1 MNASNK
7 HGSGGAVSAEMRL
20 LLERRSTLQDW
31 LTNLDNLGSRYRP
44 AVTER
49 VREDYQARLGDVASE
64 LEGHRGAVESSL
76 ADRRRV
82 EHECDQRL
90 DSKSAEIEESELRF
104 QIGEFDESTW
114 VSRRDEHASKLESI
128 QAELDVAAAAVLE
141 METVLA
147 ELDGTSGA
155 ARLREP
161 QPEPEPEPELKP
173 ELVQQPEP
181 AAEPEPKP
189 DPAEDREPVIELVTD
204 AESTPDVEPN
214 DDFPDELRFL
224 ESLSL
229 DDTDSFDA
237 VSRMLEDEETTGD
250 ENSGRTDS

>member
-49 VREDYQARLGDVASE
+49 VREDYEARLGDVASE

-155 ARLREP
+155 GRLP
-161 QPEPEPEPELKP
+161 GPEPKP
-173 ELVQQPEP
+173 ELVQQPDP
-181 AAEPEPKP
+181 AAEPEPEP
-189 DPAEDREPVIELVTD
+189 DPVVDLEPVIELVTD

>member
-7 HGSGGAVSAEMRL
+7 HGSAGAVSAEMRS

-31 LTNLDNLGSRYRP
+31 LTSLDNLGSRYRP

-90 DSKSAEIEESELRF
+90 DNKSAEIEESELRF

-128 QAELDVAAAAVLE
+128 QAELDVAAAAVQE

-147 ELDGTSGA
+147 ELDGMSA
-155 ARLREP
+155 AGRLRGPDPKSEP
-161 QPEPEPEPELKP
+161 KP
-173 ELVQQPEP
+173 ELVQQPDP
-181 AAEPEPKP
+181 APEPEPKP
-189 DPAEDREPVIELVTD
+189 DPVVDPEPVIELVTD
-204 AESTPDVEPN
+204 AESTPKVEPN

>member
-7 HGSGGAVSAEMRL
+7 HGSGGAVSAEMRS

-31 LTNLDNLGSRYRP
+31 LTNLANLGSRYRP

-49 VREDYQARLGDVASE
+49 VREDYQARLGEVAAE

-76 ADRRRV
+76 EGRRV
-82 EHECDQRL
+82 VKAELDGRF

-147 ELDGTSGA
+147 ELDGMSGA
-155 ARLREP
+155 GRLP
-161 QPEPEPEPELKP
+161 GPEPKSEPKP
-173 ELVQQPEP
+173 ELVQQPDP
-181 AAEPEPKP
+181 AAEPEPEP
-189 DPAEDREPVIELVTD
+189 DPVVDLEPVIELVTD

-214 DDFPDELRFL
+214 DDFLDELEFL

>member
-7 HGSGGAVSAEMRL
+7 HGSAGAVSAEMRS

-31 LTNLDNLGSRYRP
+31 LTSLDNLGSRYRP

-49 VREDYQARLGDVASE
+49 VREDYQARLGNVASE

-82 EHECDQRL
+82 EHEWDQRL

-128 QAELDVAAAAVLE
+128 QAELDVAAAAVQE

-147 ELDGTSGA
+147 ELDGMSA
-155 ARLREP
+155 AGRLRGPDPKSEP
-161 QPEPEPEPELKP
+161 KP
-173 ELVQQPEP
+173 ELVQQPDP
-181 AAEPEPKP
+181 APEPEPKP
-189 DPAEDREPVIELVTD
+189 DPVVDPEPVIELVTD
-204 AESTPDVEPN
+204 AESTPKVEPN

>member
-7 HGSGGAVSAEMRL
+7 HGSGGAVTAEMRS

-44 AVTER
+44 VVTER
-49 VREDYQARLGDVASE
+49 VRDDYQARLGDVASE
-64 LEGHRGAVESSL
+64 LEGHRGADESSL

-90 DSKSAEIEESELRF
+90 DNKSAEIEESELRF

-128 QAELDVAAAAVLE
+128 QAELDVAAAAVKE

-147 ELDGTSGA
+147 GLDGTSGA
-155 ARLREP
+155 ARL
-161 QPEPEPEPELKP
+161 PEPEPKPEPEVKP

-189 DPAEDREPVIELVTD
+189 DPADDREPVIELVTD
-204 AESTPDVEPN
+204 AESTPNVESN
-214 DDFPDELRFL
+214 EDFLDELKFL

>member
-7 HGSGGAVSAEMRL
+7 HGSGGAVSAEMGS

-90 DSKSAEIEESELRF
+90 ESKSAEIEESELRF

-128 QAELDVAAAAVLE
+128 QAELDVAAAAVQE

-155 ARLREP
+155 GRLRG
-161 QPEPEPEPELKP
+161 PEPKSESKP
-173 ELVQQPEP
+173 ELVQQPDP

-189 DPAEDREPVIELVTD
+189 DPVVDPEPVIELVTD
-204 AESTPDVEPN
+204 VESTPDVEPN

>member
-7 HGSGGAVSAEMRL
+7 HGSGGAVSVEMRS

-49 VREDYQARLGDVASE
+49 VRDDYQARLGDVASE

-128 QAELDVAAAAVLE
+128 QAELDVAAAAVQE

-155 ARLREP
+155 ATLREP
-161 QPEPEPEPELKP
+161 EPKPELKP
-173 ELVQQPEP
+173 ELVQQPDP

-189 DPAEDREPVIELVTD
+189 DPVVDAEPVIELVTD
-204 AESTPDVEPN
+204 AESTPKVEPN
-214 DDFPDELRFL
+214 DDFLDELRFL

-250 ENSGRTDS
+250 KNSGRTDS